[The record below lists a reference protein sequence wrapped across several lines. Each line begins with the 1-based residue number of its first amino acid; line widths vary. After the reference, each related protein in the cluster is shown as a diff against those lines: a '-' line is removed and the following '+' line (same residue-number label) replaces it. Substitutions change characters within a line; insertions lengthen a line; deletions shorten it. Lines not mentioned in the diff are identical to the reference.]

1 LELHLLPI
9 EEVSSLGRDFD
20 PVLTYLKRAR
30 DLLTDG
36 GALVDTFL
44 HSGQRSYTVWECLDL
59 VSSAGL
65 TFQGWFHKTP
75 YYPNDLVMQANG
87 FTSMLDRL
95 PDAELWSVMER
106 LQTSNATHFFI
117 ACRPERR
124 KEDYTIDFSSPGS
137 PDFVPLART
146 ACLLS
151 GDEILSP
158 GAKLKLTPAQLPFI
172 QHVDGRRTI
181 RQIAECVAKQG
192 NVTDESEA
200 NLQEF
205 ARNLFQS
212 LWRLD
217 FLAMGLNTNPI
228 G

>member
-44 HSGQRSYTVWECLDL
+44 HSGQRSYTVWEYLDL

-95 PDAELWSVMER
+95 PDAELWSVMSACKHLTPPISSSPDDPNAEKRITRSISR
-106 LQTSNATHFFI
+106 LLDHRTSFPWRVRRACCPATKSS
-117 ACRPERR
+117 RPE
-124 KEDYTIDFSSPGS
+124 P
-137 PDFVPLART
+137 
-146 ACLLS
+146 
-151 GDEILSP
+151 
-158 GAKLKLTPAQLPFI
+158 
-172 QHVDGRRTI
+172 
-181 RQIAECVAKQG
+181 
-192 NVTDESEA
+192 N
-200 NLQEF
+200 
-205 ARNLFQS
+205 
-212 LWRLD
+212 
-217 FLAMGLNTNPI
+217 
-228 G
+228 